1 MLIDEVGNN
10 QQALQHVR
18 DPHEKGHIW
27 DKINSF
33 HQKYCNIKDI
43 IKNTGE
49 EAIQNDWEFFKDMD
63 KYLKNDPSIEAP
75 ITSDSIN
82 GIKHK
87 EKNNTDN
94 YEDEDECLEDIQS
107 LIKEQMN
114 TIVETIKEQYLHT
127 CEVQQ

>member
-18 DPHEKGHIW
+18 DPREKGRIW
-27 DKINSF
+27 DKIVSNIQDSTSSIILKERSKTSF
-33 HQKYCNIKDI
+33 QQKWDSLHQKYRNIKDI

-82 GIKHK
+82 GIKRK
-87 EKNNTDN
+87 GKNNTDN
-94 YEDEDECLEDIQS
+94 YEDDEVIIYFLS
-107 LIKEQMN
+107 
-114 TIVETIKEQYLHT
+114 
-127 CEVQQ
+127 